1 MLRYLSLVAVVLV
14 ASPVLA
20 RAQEQGSRMQDR
32 AGRTT
37 GYVDRLPGSSG
48 QYRIVGRDGR
58 TRGYVDGTTGR
69 VIGRDGR
76 VQGYVTR
83 R

>member
-1 MLRYLSLVAVVLV
+1 LIFMVFLVA
-14 ASPVLA
+14 APSGA
-20 RAQEQGSRMQDR
+20 AAQDQAWRLQDR

-37 GYVDRLPGSSG
+37 RYAERLAGSQS
-48 QYRIVGRDGR
+48 QYRIVGRDGLA
-58 TRGYVDGTTGR
+58 RGYADGATGR
-69 VIGRDGR
+69 ITGRDGR